1 MPTSINGIPLHPLLV
16 HIPVIL
22 LPLVT
27 VSVLLMVV
35 WPAARARF
43 GWTTVVLAFVGF
55 AGTVLAGQSGEDLQD
70 AVERTTDRAAIHQHA
85 ELGDQLRLISLML
98 FLAVLG
104 WQLLQT
110 WSARRTA
117 GPDGTDTGGPG
128 AGGVG
133 SRTILAAG
141 LAPLVIG
148 VLSTVWVIRT
158 GDTGAKQV
166 WKNVHVTAER
176 GGEGGEGGDG

>member
-1 MPTSINGIPLHPLLV
+1 MPTSINGIPVHPLLV

-27 VSVLLMVV
+27 VGLLLMVV

-43 GWTTVVLAFVGF
+43 GWTTVVLAFAGLV
-55 AGTVLAGQSGEDLQD
+55 GTVLAGQSGEDLQE
-70 AVERTTDRAAIHQHA
+70 AVRSTTDRAAIHEHA
-85 ELGDQLRLISLML
+85 VLGDQLRLISLLL

-110 WSARRTA
+110 WSARREN
-117 GPDGTDTGGPG
+117 
-128 AGGVG
+128 GVG

-141 LAPLVIG
+141 LAPLLIG
-148 VLSTVWVIRT
+148 ALSTVWVIRT

-166 WKNVHVTAER
+166 WKNVHVTAEQ
-176 GGEGGEGGDG
+176 GGEGGEGGGG